1 MAQKAPTM
9 FVTANQPVRQDER
22 LTVRAWRG

>member
-1 MAQKAPTM
+1 MAFKAPTM
-9 FVTANQPVRQDER
+9 HCVVNLPVRQDER